1 MQYFYL
7 CIVIHISESHG
18 HDHDMIIKVKL
29 TACYQPHPKVTVL
42 QYYITTYLVI
52 NLIEVKKKKIPLLWP
67 HDFSSIK
74 MEDVW
79 FLKQQIASK
88 FTSILRKLST
98 YYNPALYETRPVCN
112 LGNEWKYLSKFN
124 LTNFFYYT
132 FFYSS

>member
-52 NLIEVKKKKIPLLWP
+52 NLIEVKKKKNPSALTTRFFIYQNGRCMV
-67 HDFSSIK
+67 FEAANCIK
-74 MEDVW
+74 IY
-79 FLKQQIASK
+79 FYPTKA
-88 FTSILRKLST
+88 T

-132 FFYSS
+132 FFYSF